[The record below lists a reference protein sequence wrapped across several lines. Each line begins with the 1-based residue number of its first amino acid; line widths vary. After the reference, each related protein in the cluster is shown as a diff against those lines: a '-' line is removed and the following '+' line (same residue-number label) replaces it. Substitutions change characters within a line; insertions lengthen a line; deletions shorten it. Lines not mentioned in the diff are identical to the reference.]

1 MLERLTKEWQVGS
14 HIVMNSYPMFP
25 GDKPLMSIGYKY
37 ISHKFLGFISTWGGR
52 STKPSG
58 LYISVYHD
66 NFCIVSFIHVLCPRV
81 IGSYFSAC
89 NSIDNH
95 NRMRLSNLAID
106 NYWLEHSVYFRLAT
120 TVVLGMV

>member
-1 MLERLTKEWQVGS
+1 MINHSCPLVTSTYLISSLGLFLLGGAEVLNQVVP
-14 HIVMNSYPMFP
+14 IY
-25 GDKPLMSIGYKY
+25 L
-37 ISHKFLGFISTWGGR
+37 
-52 STKPSG
+52 
-58 LYISVYHD
+58 
-66 NFCIVSFIHVLCPRV
+66 FIHVLCPRV

-106 NYWLEHSVYFRLAT
+106 NYWVEHSVYFRLAT